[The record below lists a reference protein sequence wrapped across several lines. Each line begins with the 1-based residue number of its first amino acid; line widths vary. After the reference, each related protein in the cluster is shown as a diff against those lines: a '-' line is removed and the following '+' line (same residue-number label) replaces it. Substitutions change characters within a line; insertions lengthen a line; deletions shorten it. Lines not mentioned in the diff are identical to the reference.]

1 MRKKIYKRYVNLLK
15 YVKVKIPKIPS
26 GCSSAFH
33 IFVIGVEKRKRNKII
48 DYLKKKQIGC
58 SLHYKPLHKM
68 TYYKN
73 KYNLKDKNFPNTT
86 EWGDSCITLPFHLKL
101 TSKEQIYVVQ
111 TLKDAIRKI
120 K

>member
-1 MRKKIYKRYVNLLK
+1 
-15 YVKVKIPKIPS
+15 
-26 GCSSAFH
+26 
-33 IFVIGVEKRKRNKII
+33 
-48 DYLKKKQIGC
+48 
-58 SLHYKPLHKM
+58 M